1 MADKIR
7 SRAKIPVD
15 GVDHEESKEET
26 YIKPTTPQ
34 QPAQAQPQTPQANP
48 MMGNPM
54 AGNPMMGNPM
64 MGNPMMGNPMGGMPT
79 GRMGNAEQM
88 KQGMEQLN
96 NMSDD

>member
-26 YIKPTTPQ
+26 YIKPATPQ

-64 MGNPMMGNPMGGMPT
+64 MGNPMMGNPMGGMPM
-79 GRMGNAEQM
+79 GGMGNPEQM